1 MHHVYRQVT
10 GVRQFSTHIV
20 ARRRK
25 NPETFPFQPVTLLR
39 KSKLRF
45 FRTFWHET
53 LIKRP
58 TPLSR
63 FEAIQLLA
71 LRRRIG
77 ARLAHVYFGTEALK
91 ALPYLTRE
99 TCAKVISFH
108 GADLSQT
115 VSDPEFSTLIESVDV
130 VLCRS
135 RSLAEDLFR
144 SGCPLEKIY
153 LNPTGVPIPDARPRV
168 LPPGCGT
175 TVPMEL
181 LQASRFIAKKG
192 LDLSIK
198 ALVNLKRSGINARL
212 TLAGDGP
219 LRDSLEN
226 MAKSHGVADAV
237 NFPGFLDTEELG
249 IHYRRCH
256 VFLHPSLT
264 TSTGDREGIPN
275 SMLEAMSYCL
285 PPIATRHGGIPEAVD
300 HDVEGIL
307 LSDER
312 PETLASAVERIVS
325 DPDQYTAMSNA
336 SRKRVIASFS
346 TRISIEKLEAAY
358 RDAMEKAFQRAGGD
372 LS

>member
-63 FEAIQLLA
+63 FEAKQLLA

-99 TCAKVISFH
+99 PCAKVISFH

-226 MAKSHGVADAV
+226 LAKSLGVADAV
-237 NFPGFLDTEELG
+237 KFPGFLNTEELD

-358 RDAMEKAFQRAGGD
+358 RDAMEKAFQRAGGYP
-372 LS
+372 S